1 MDPNPVADERAVSP
15 VVAVALLI
23 GITVLL
29 AAAIGTAVF
38 GLDTGSAEAPS
49 VTLSFEVVGDSIEM
63 THEGGEPL
71 DAAQVTVLDGDGAEV
86 GGLDSDL
93 TAGQSETI
101 VTGLSGI
108 DRISVVWEDPNGGAT
123 EILATF
129 EL

>member
-1 MDPNPVADERAVSP
+1 MDPNPVADDRAVSP

-38 GLDTGSAEAPS
+38 GLDTGSAGAPS
-49 VTLSFEVVGDSIEM
+49 VTLSFEVVADSIEM

-71 DAAQVTVLDGDGAEV
+71 DAAQVTVLDGDGTEV

-108 DRISVVWEDPNGGAT
+108 DRISVVWEAPNGGAT